1 MTDDEVM
8 TVREVADYLEVKDRT
23 IDRLVANGEMPDF
36 KVGGSRRFRKAEID
50 RGTAANAVRPPV
62 GESGRRVNDDGL
74 KPSPGLRRAHYG
86 GNKRATGAR

>member
-36 KVGGSRRFRKAEID
+36 KVGGSGRPKSTEGRPR
-50 RGTAANAVRPPV
+50 TQWVRS
-62 GESGRRVNDDGL
+62 EEASGRRVNDDGL